1 MEILG
6 IALTGGN
13 IITIVGLVVGGLVG
27 YTNLKNDVKNNTVKF
42 NEIALRM
49 NTLESKVDK
58 HETEVGVVNAQ
69 LSTIQAQM
77 GSISSRLDTL
87 INHLLRKGK
96 DAE

>member
-58 HETEVGVVNAQ
+58 HETEVGVVNAH